1 MEIRKAE
8 RKKAKLRLGIA
19 APSGAGKTY
28 SALLMAFGLG
38 GKIGLIDTEHG
49 SGDLYAHLGDYD
61 IISIEAPYTVKKYT
75 EAISAFEAAYYG
87 TIIIDSLSHAWA
99 GDGGLLDKQGKMAD
113 RGTNSFAAWRTI
125 TPEHNN
131 LVDAMLRSPC
141 HVIATMRAKQ
151 EYVLETNDKGKQ
163 QPKKVGMAPVQR
175 EGMEYEFTV
184 MLDVDMQH
192 IASASKDR
200 TSLFDGQF
208 FKIDKGTGT
217 RLLEWLD
224 TGVIPAEP
232 ELPPEDSEA
241 ATFAESKAMEVRA
254 LMLKSDIAGAAI
266 TLNTLGTSGEYD
278 PEAKELVCRHI
289 ESPIRSAIKAYDA
302 ITQAR
307 TLEGLK
313 LAWGATPKHS
323 QALLLPFKDAR
334 KVQLDASDTAYKFV
348 GEDIAASGSRD
359 LTAMGGIAA

>member
-1 MEIRKAE
+1 MQIRKAE
-8 RKKAKLRLGIA
+8 RRKAKLRLGIA

-38 GKIGLIDTEHG
+38 GTVGMIDTEHG

-61 IISIEAPYTVKKYT
+61 VISIEAPYTVDKYVK
-75 EAISAFEAAYYG
+75 AIKAFEEAGYS

-131 LVDAMLRSPC
+131 LVDAMLRSPA
-141 HVIATMRAKQ
+141 HIIATMRAKQ

-184 MLDVDMQH
+184 MLDVDMHH

-200 TSLFDGQF
+200 TSLFDGRF
-208 FKIDKGTGT
+208 FKIGKETGT
-217 RLLEWLD
+217 ELLQWLEMGAD
-224 TGVIPAEP
+224 MPDVDAIIKGIANASTLEVLRGHF
-232 ELPPEDSEA
+232 EA
-241 ATFAESKAMEVRA
+241 AVQMLPIHHRDA
-254 LMLKSDIAGAAI
+254 L
-266 TLNTLGTSGEYD
+266 
-278 PEAKELVCRHI
+278 
-289 ESPIRSAIKAYDA
+289 
-302 ITQAR
+302 
-307 TLEGLK
+307 
-313 LAWGATPKHS
+313 
-323 QALLLPFKDAR
+323 
-334 KVQLDASDTAYKFV
+334 
-348 GEDIAASGSRD
+348 IAAKDKRKAE
-359 LTAMGGIAA
+359 LTKPETAAA